1 MDVHDS
7 AAYICHI
14 HGSVPSHLKLVFGA
28 DSSKHTSGIHA
39 LMRADMR
46 CRLGREFLLAACNLE
61 LFVLHQRRSFLFLL
75 VLCSNLQIVVYLHVI
90 VFWKHLLVVFTALHV
105 AERGSTC
112 SLSLALH
119 CMSLVLCSFTG
130 YIRKDKCDC

>member
-1 MDVHDS
+1 
-7 AAYICHI
+7 
-14 HGSVPSHLKLVFGA
+14 LKLVFGA

-75 VLCSNLQIVVYLHVI
+75 VLCSNLQIVVYLQP
-90 VFWKHLLVVFTALHV
+90 
-105 AERGSTC
+105 STKFSAC
-112 SLSLALH
+112 H
-119 CMSLVLCSFTG
+119 CFLEAFIGRFYCFA
-130 YIRKDKCDC
+130 CC